1 MDSLHGGVRAMKQD
15 DAIFLDLVQEVRID
29 ELLKGD
35 GDKRYEASGVCLKDG
50 WLHIVFDDD
59 PHLLR
64 IRTDW
69 QQAGEKP
76 ALINLKGTA
85 DGYEDITY
93 QSSSGRWYC
102 LIEAAETKRGVSMPR
117 VDEFDESFA
126 FIKSYW
132 LDFPLKA
139 GNKGFEGLAT
149 LRSAGNE
156 YLLGLC
162 EGNKCKSGKAG
173 KKPGKGRIQ
182 VFTMDGETW
191 VHTGTIRLP
200 ETVRFEDYSSLDC
213 REGLLTVISQT
224 SSAMWIG
231 RLLMEPAE
239 QADSKSHDGLFS
251 PGRSDDLSEF
261 IDDGRLFLFPRNN
274 KGRILYGN
282 LEGVT
287 WLGNDRLVVVSDKVK
302 ADQPR
307 RCARKDQSVHIF
319 RLPAAGLPTD
329 LIFWKS

>member
-1 MDSLHGGVRAMKQD
+1 MKQD
-15 DAIFLDLVQEVRID
+15 DAMFLELIREVRIG

-35 GDKRYEASGVCLKDG
+35 GDKRYEASGVCEKDG
-50 WLHIVFDDD
+50 YLHIVFDDD

-64 IRTDW
+64 ISADLSH
-69 QQAGEKP
+69 AGEEP
-76 ALINLKGTA
+76 VLLDLKGTGS
-85 DGYEDITY
+85 GYEDITY
-93 QSSSGRWYC
+93 HSSAGRWYC
-102 LIEAAETKRGVSMPR
+102 LIEAAETKSGVFMPR
-117 VDEFDESFA
+117 VDAFDESFA

-162 EGNKCKSGKAG
+162 EGNKCKSGRAG

-182 VFTMDGETW
+182 VFKMDGETW

-200 ETVRFEDYSSLDC
+200 EGVRFEDYSSLDC
-213 REGLLTVISQT
+213 RNGLLTVISQT
-224 SSAMWIG
+224 SSSMWIG

-239 QADSKSHDGLFS
+239 QADPKSPDGLIS
-251 PGRSDDLSEF
+251 LSGSDDLSEF
-261 IDDGRLFLFPRNN
+261 ADDGRLFLFPRND
-274 KGRILYGN
+274 KGRIIYGN

-302 ADQPR
+302 ADQPK

-319 RLPAAGLPTD
+319 RLPSAGLPTD

>member
-1 MDSLHGGVRAMKQD
+1 M
-15 DAIFLDLVQEVRID
+15 FLDLVQEVRIG

-35 GDKRYEASGVCLKDG
+35 GDKRYEASGVCEKDG
-50 WLHIVFDDD
+50 FLHIVFDND

-64 IRTDW
+64 IRPDW
-69 QQAGEKP
+69 HQAGENP

-85 DGYEDITY
+85 AGYEDITY
-93 QSSSGRWYC
+93 QSSAGRWYC
-102 LIEAAETKRGVSMPR
+102 LIEAAETKSGVSMPR
-117 VDEFDESFA
+117 VDAFDESFA
-126 FIKSYW
+126 FIRSYW
-132 LDFPLKA
+132 LDYPLKA

-182 VFTMDGETW
+182 VFKMDGETW

-200 ETVRFEDYSSLDC
+200 EAVRFEDYSSLDC
-213 REGLLTVISQT
+213 RNGLLTVISQT

-231 RLLMEPAE
+231 RLLMEPAGP
-239 QADSKSHDGLFS
+239 DGLS
-251 PGRSDDLSEF
+251 V
-261 IDDGRLFLFPRNN
+261 DDGRLFLFPRND
-274 KGRILYGN
+274 KGRIIYGN

-302 ADQPR
+302 TDQPK

-319 RLPAAGLPTD
+319 RQPAAGLPTD